1 MSNGAKVINLA
12 AWRSNKPA
20 GTKPRSISKH
30 APDCPYCNLL
40 NKHPGLDITSH
51 ILLGAA
57 DKGTKKIMCNTAF
70 PFEDLQSLFEAL
82 NDMTNKVLRVAK
94 QNEIELK

>member
-1 MSNGAKVINLA
+1 
-12 AWRSNKPA
+12 
-20 GTKPRSISKH
+20 
-30 APDCPYCNLL
+30 
-40 NKHPGLDITSH
+40 
-51 ILLGAA
+51 
-57 DKGTKKIMCNTAF
+57 MCNTAF